1 MSDVRPRNRRSRKGI
16 IERSLTI
23 CALSILLFAS
33 RVVSEA
39 INGRVVEEGD
49 RTQREE
55 EDTKKLY
62 RGGGGVNFFDA
73 PFGDVNAK
81 DVPSNNNNN
90 NNNNAGVSVAAFA
103 PRRALQVIARAF
115 RSFLLTKVFSWN
127 FQTAFSRFGSS
138 SRSRL
143 KETITLLEYASQR
156 SADDDR
162 NTYERFLMFFISL
175 SSQNRIQELA
185 RI

>member
-1 MSDVRPRNRRSRKGI
+1 MFFFFFFFFGYFELSIYAEQREKKKMSDVRPRNRRSQKGI
-16 IERSLTI
+16 IKRSLTI

-62 RGGGGVNFFDA
+62 RGVNFFDA

-90 NNNNAGVSVAAFA
+90 NNNNNAGVSVAAFA
-103 PRRALQVIARAF
+103 PRRALQVSARAF
-115 RSFLLTKVFSWN
+115 RSFLLTKEFSLGISKPPFHAFRFVF
-127 FQTAFSRFGSS
+127 AFASEANDHSS
-138 SRSRL
+138 PICIAEKRG
-143 KETITLLEYASQR
+143 
-156 SADDDR
+156 
-162 NTYERFLMFFISL
+162 
-175 SSQNRIQELA
+175 
-185 RI
+185 

>member
-16 IERSLTI
+16 IKRSLTI

-90 NNNNAGVSVAAFA
+90 NNNNAGVSVAGK
-103 PRRALQVIARAF
+103 RESV
-115 RSFLLTKVFSWN
+115 SFFFVNKRVFSWN
-127 FQTAFSRFGSS
+127 FQTAFSRVSV
-138 SRSRL
+138 RL
-143 KETITLLEYASQR
+143 R
-156 SADDDR
+156 VR
-162 NTYERFLMFFISL
+162 V
-175 SSQNRIQELA
+175 
-185 RI
+185 

>member
-1 MSDVRPRNRRSRKGI
+1 MSDVRPRNRRSQKGI
-16 IERSLTI
+16 IKRSLTI

-39 INGRVVEEGD
+39 LNGRVVEEGD

-62 RGGGGVNFFDA
+62 RGGGGGGVNFFDA

-103 PRRALQVIARAF
+103 PRRALQVSARAF
-115 RSFLLTKVFSWN
+115 RSFLLTKEFSLGISKPP
-127 FQTAFSRFGSS
+127 FRVSV
-138 SRSRL
+138 RL
-143 KETITLLEYASQR
+143 R
-156 SADDDR
+156 VR
-162 NTYERFLMFFISL
+162 V
-175 SSQNRIQELA
+175 
-185 RI
+185 

>member
-1 MSDVRPRNRRSRKGI
+1 VSLALVFFFFFFVFFGYFELSIYAEQREKKKMSDVRPRNRRSQKGI
-16 IERSLTI
+16 IKRSLTI

-103 PRRALQVIARAF
+103 PRRALQVSARAF

-127 FQTAFSRFGSS
+127 FQTAFSRVSV
-138 SRSRL
+138 RL
-143 KETITLLEYASQR
+143 R
-156 SADDDR
+156 VR
-162 NTYERFLMFFISL
+162 V
-175 SSQNRIQELA
+175 
-185 RI
+185 

>member
-62 RGGGGVNFFDA
+62 RGGGGVNNFFDA

-103 PRRALQVIARAF
+103 PRRALQVSARAF

-127 FQTAFSRFGSS
+127 FQTAFSRVSV
-138 SRSRL
+138 RL
-143 KETITLLEYASQR
+143 R
-156 SADDDR
+156 VR
-162 NTYERFLMFFISL
+162 V
-175 SSQNRIQELA
+175 
-185 RI
+185 

>member
-1 MSDVRPRNRRSRKGI
+1 M
-16 IERSLTI
+16 
-23 CALSILLFAS
+23 
-33 RVVSEA
+33 VSEA

-62 RGGGGVNFFDA
+62 RGGGGVNNFFDA

-81 DVPSNNNNN
+81 DVPSNNNN

-115 RSFLLTKVFSWN
+115 PFFFVNKSFLLEFPN
-127 FQTAFSRFGSS
+127 RLFAFRPLMSS
-138 SRSRL
+138 PEG
-143 KETITLLEYASQR
+143 KTITLLEYASQR

>member
-1 MSDVRPRNRRSRKGI
+1 
-16 IERSLTI
+16 
-23 CALSILLFAS
+23 
-33 RVVSEA
+33 VVSEA

-90 NNNNAGVSVAAFA
+90 NNNNNNAGVSVAAFA
-103 PRRALQVIARAF
+103 PRRALQVSARAF
-115 RSFLLTKVFSWN
+115 RSFLLTKEFSLGISKPP
-127 FQTAFSRFGSS
+127 FRVSV
-138 SRSRL
+138 RL
-143 KETITLLEYASQR
+143 R
-156 SADDDR
+156 VR
-162 NTYERFLMFFISL
+162 V
-175 SSQNRIQELA
+175 
-185 RI
+185 

>member
-1 MSDVRPRNRRSRKGI
+1 MSDVRPRNRRSQKGI
-16 IERSLTI
+16 IKRSLTI

-39 INGRVVEEGD
+39 LNGRVVEEGD

-62 RGGGGVNFFDA
+62 RGGGGGGVNFFDA

-90 NNNNAGVSVAAFA
+90 NNNE
-103 PRRALQVIARAF
+103 
-115 RSFLLTKVFSWN
+115 T
-127 FQTAFSRFGSS
+127 TSS
-138 SRSRL
+138 GTTSQH
-143 KETITLLEYASQR
+143 TIPYHTIPYHI
-156 SADDDR
+156 
-162 NTYERFLMFFISL
+162 TY
-175 SSQNRIQELA
+175 
-185 RI
+185 

>member
-16 IERSLTI
+16 VERSLTI

-90 NNNNAGVSVAAFA
+90 NNNAGVSVAAFA
-103 PRRALQVIARAF
+103 PRRALQVSARAF
-115 RSFLLTKVFSWN
+115 RSFLLTKEFSLGISKPP
-127 FQTAFSRFGSS
+127 FRAFRFVAFASEANDHS
-138 SRSRL
+138 SRICIAEKRG
-143 KETITLLEYASQR
+143 
-156 SADDDR
+156 
-162 NTYERFLMFFISL
+162 
-175 SSQNRIQELA
+175 
-185 RI
+185 

>member
-1 MSDVRPRNRRSRKGI
+1 MSDVRPRGRRSQKGI
-16 IERSLTI
+16 IKRSLTI

-103 PRRALQVIARAF
+103 PRRALQVSARAF
-115 RSFLLTKVFSWN
+115 RSFLLTKSFLLEFPN
-127 FQTAFSRFGSS
+127 RLFARFGSS
-138 SRSRL
+138 RSHL
-143 KETITLLEYASQR
+143 KQTITLLEYASQR
-156 SADDDR
+156 SADDNR
-162 NTYERFLMFFISL
+162 NTDERFLMFFVSL

>member
-62 RGGGGVNFFDA
+62 RGGGGGGVNFFDA

-103 PRRALQVIARAF
+103 PRRALQVSARAF
-115 RSFLLTKVFSWN
+115 RSFLLTKEFSLGISKPP
-127 FQTAFSRFGSS
+127 FRAFRFVAFASEANDHS
-138 SRSRL
+138 SRICIAEKRG
-143 KETITLLEYASQR
+143 
-156 SADDDR
+156 
-162 NTYERFLMFFISL
+162 
-175 SSQNRIQELA
+175 
-185 RI
+185 

>member
-1 MSDVRPRNRRSRKGI
+1 MFFFFFFFFGYFELSFYAEQREKKKMSDVRPRGRRSRKGI
-16 IERSLTI
+16 IKRSLTI

-62 RGGGGVNFFDA
+62 RGGGGGVNFFDA

-103 PRRALQVIARAF
+103 PRRALQVSARAF

-127 FQTAFSRFGSS
+127 FQTAFSRVSV
-138 SRSRL
+138 RL
-143 KETITLLEYASQR
+143 R
-156 SADDDR
+156 VR
-162 NTYERFLMFFISL
+162 V
-175 SSQNRIQELA
+175 
-185 RI
+185 

>member
-1 MSDVRPRNRRSRKGI
+1 M
-16 IERSLTI
+16 
-23 CALSILLFAS
+23 
-33 RVVSEA
+33 VSEA

-90 NNNNAGVSVAAFA
+90 NNNNNAGVSVAAFA
-103 PRRALQVIARAF
+103 PRRALQVSARAF
-115 RSFLLTKVFSWN
+115 RSFLLTKEFSLGISKPPFRVF
-127 FQTAFSRFGSS
+127 AFASETNDHSRICIVEKRG
-138 SRSRL
+138 
-143 KETITLLEYASQR
+143 
-156 SADDDR
+156 
-162 NTYERFLMFFISL
+162 
-175 SSQNRIQELA
+175 
-185 RI
+185 

>member
-81 DVPSNNNNN
+81 DVPSNNNNKQQQRGSERCGVCAEEGI
-90 NNNNAGVSVAAFA
+90 AGKRESVSFFFVNK
-103 PRRALQVIARAF
+103 R
-115 RSFLLTKVFSWN
+115 VFSWN
-127 FQTAFSRFGSS
+127 FQTAFSRVSV
-138 SRSRL
+138 RL
-143 KETITLLEYASQR
+143 R
-156 SADDDR
+156 VR
-162 NTYERFLMFFISL
+162 V
-175 SSQNRIQELA
+175 
-185 RI
+185 

>member
-73 PFGDVNAK
+73 PFGDVSAK
-81 DVPSNNNNN
+81 DVPEADVGGMSNN
-90 NNNNAGVSVAAFA
+90 GFA
-103 PRRALQVIARAF
+103 PRRALQVRARKESAF
-115 RSFLLTKVFSWN
+115 R
-127 FQTAFSRFGSS
+127 
-138 SRSRL
+138 
-143 KETITLLEYASQR
+143 
-156 SADDDR
+156 
-162 NTYERFLMFFISL
+162 
-175 SSQNRIQELA
+175 
-185 RI
+185 

>member
-1 MSDVRPRNRRSRKGI
+1 MSDVRPRDRRSQKGI
-16 IERSLTI
+16 IKRSLTI

-62 RGGGGVNFFDA
+62 RGVNFFDA

-90 NNNNAGVSVAAFA
+90 NNNNNAGVSVAAFA
-103 PRRALQVIARAF
+103 PRRALQVSARAF
-115 RSFLLTKVFSWN
+115 RSFLLTKEFSLGISKPP
-127 FQTAFSRFGSS
+127 FRAFRFVAFASEANDHS
-138 SRSRL
+138 SRICIAEKRG
-143 KETITLLEYASQR
+143 
-156 SADDDR
+156 
-162 NTYERFLMFFISL
+162 
-175 SSQNRIQELA
+175 
-185 RI
+185 

>member
-90 NNNNAGVSVAAFA
+90 NNNAGVSVAAFA

-143 KETITLLEYASQR
+143 KQTITLLEYASQR

-162 NTYERFLMFFISL
+162 NTDERFLMFFVSF